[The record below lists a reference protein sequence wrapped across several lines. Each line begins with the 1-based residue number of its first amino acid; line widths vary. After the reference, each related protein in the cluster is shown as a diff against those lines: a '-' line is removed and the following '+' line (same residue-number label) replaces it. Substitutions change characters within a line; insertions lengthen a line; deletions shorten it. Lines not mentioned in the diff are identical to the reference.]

1 MTMTYNEFSREV
13 VIEWHEQKDKKA
25 SPIYHSL
32 NRVPT
37 MVQLHPKEPT
47 KIVRA
52 HFEGARP
59 GWISDYV
66 KKYNFKSNVTQLN
79 DKLGW
84 WIANWKVYEKDE
96 VPFSAPSLKGIVR
109 QLSHHIPDVYPE
121 GRERILG
128 NMDNIIKNLLNYPTA
143 FIPYGVWYR
152 PEESKGGYGCLLLD
166 NIIPLRES
174 SESDE
179 DYRSRILRDGR
190 LDELIFE
197 LSTPLPDPEPQE
209 EEYEILQ
216 SPEESMSGEF
226 LPEELGELPITEFKL
241 NNLSMEEFTFD
252 EHNPGAQEQ
261 GEAVFITESGDLPM
275 EGFNFNKFDSI
286 AREQSESALIADGS
300 KTTISKNGAGIGKE
314 NEDLAPNSNEL
325 VIKNKVNEY
334 EAIKGTLSDET
345 PQGEDASKEP
355 EMEAQPQ
362 SATAP
367 TPISSTTKRVS
378 RTRKSGK
385 STTVSGGGR
394 AAGNKPVPRDQY
406 SLF

>member
-32 NRVPT
+32 NRAPT
-37 MVQLHPKEPT
+37 MVQLHPKDPT

-59 GWISDYV
+59 GWISDYI
-66 KKYNFKSNVTQLN
+66 KKHNFKSNVTQLN

-128 NMDNIIKNLLNYPTA
+128 NMDSIIKNLLNYPTA

-152 PEESKGGYGCLLLD
+152 PEERKGEYGCLLLD

-209 EEYEILQ
+209 EECEILQ

-226 LPEELGELPITEFKL
+226 LPEELEELPITEFKL
-241 NNLSMEEFTFD
+241 NDLSMEEFTFD

-261 GEAVFITESGDLPM
+261 GESVFITDE
-275 EGFNFNKFDSI
+275 
-286 AREQSESALIADGS
+286 S

-314 NEDLAPNSNEL
+314 NEL
-325 VIKNKVNEY
+325 VIKNEVNEY
-334 EAIKGTLSDET
+334 EAIKGTVSDET
-345 PQGEDASKEP
+345 PQGKNAFKEP
-355 EMEAQPQ
+355 EAQSQ
-362 SATAP
+362 SATSP
-367 TPISSTTKRVS
+367 TPTSSTTKRGS
-378 RTRKSGK
+378 RTRKPGK
-385 STTVSGGGR
+385 STTVFGGGR
-394 AAGNKPVPRDQY
+394 AAGNKPVPTDQY